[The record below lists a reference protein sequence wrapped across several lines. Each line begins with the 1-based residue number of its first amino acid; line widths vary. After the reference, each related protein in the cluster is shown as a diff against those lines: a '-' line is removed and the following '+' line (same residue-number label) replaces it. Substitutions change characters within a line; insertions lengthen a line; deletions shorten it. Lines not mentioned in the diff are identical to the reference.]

1 VSTPVTISKIRPDFD
16 LLYGELYQKLA
27 QRGTWKDALPTS
39 VGTTI
44 LDMFAGC
51 GVTDQYYIEMALRE
65 AFLGLARRDSSIFAG
80 VRWLGVQIRRN
91 TPAGVTVSAVN
102 NYAEV
107 RYVAPYTQFQLDG
120 VMYFNREQIEL
131 LPASPIDIYLYQGT
145 VKNKTFDLDTFV
157 DRRNSIVNLGSS
169 GFSAS
174 DILVYTEDKVT
185 GNTTL
190 WIDTED
196 SLWEYS
202 ATDRIYYVDSTPA
215 GDVAFTFGD
224 GVYGAMLPPSS
235 YLKVRYVETD
245 GASANSGVSGINGY
259 CQPFPNIKV
268 VTVSTV
274 TGGANRKDA
283 LYYKL
288 FGNRMFRS
296 GKRWTS
302 DADIEA
308 NLQGFPGIADV
319 KVLGQR
325 DIAPNDPSWMNVI
338 RLIVLPENT
347 DTLGGANPNPQ
358 SAAWANVRALLKGKI
373 ADMLDIQNWNP
384 EKMFVIVR
392 IKIAIRQEAVPN
404 EVRLAATE
412 RLLALFEKKPGILG
426 RRLALDDL
434 REACRVDGV
443 DYVQILSPVEDIVPD
458 APYRYVA
465 LDGVPDLNIVFSE
478 RTFTE
483 GAYAL

>member
-1 VSTPVTISKIRPDFD
+1 MTVTISKVRPDFD
-16 LLYGELYQKLA
+16 ILYGELQNKLA
-27 QRGTWKDALPTS
+27 LRGTWKDALPTS

-51 GVTDQYYIEMALRE
+51 GVTDQYYIEMAFRE
-65 AFLGLARRDSSIFAG
+65 AFLSLARRDSSIFAG
-80 VRWLGVQIRRN
+80 VRWLGVNIRRN
-91 TPAGVTVSAVN
+91 QPAGATVNLTSA
-102 NYAEV
+102 YSETK
-107 RYVAPYTQFQLDG
+107 YLAPYTQFVLDNKP
-120 VMYFNREQIEL
+120 YFNREQIEL
-131 LPASPIDIYLYQGT
+131 IPGQPLDVFLYQGT
-145 VKNKTFDLDTFV
+145 VKSKTFDLDLLV
-157 DRRNSIVNLGSS
+157 DRRNAIINLGSS
-169 GFSAS
+169 GFMAS

-190 WIDTED
+190 WSDTED
-196 SLWEYS
+196 SLWELGAS
-202 ATDRIYYVDSTPA
+202 DRIYYVDSTPA

-224 GVYGAMLPPSS
+224 GEFGALLPTAS
-235 YLKVRYVETD
+235 YLRVRYVETD
-245 GASANSGVSGINGY
+245 GAASNNGISGVNGF
-259 CQPFPNIKV
+259 CQSLPNIKA
-268 VTVSTV
+268 VTVSTI

-302 DADIEA
+302 APDITA
-308 NLQGFPGIADV
+308 NLQGVPGIADV

-338 RLIVLPENT
+338 RLIVLPEAT

-358 SAAWANVRALLKGKI
+358 SAAWANIRALLKGKI
-373 ADMLDIQNWNP
+373 ADMLDVQNWNP
-384 EKMFVIVR
+384 EKILITVR
-392 IKIAIRQEAVPN
+392 IKVAILQEASPN
-404 EVRLAATE
+404 DVRVNILE

-426 RRLALDDL
+426 RRLSLYDL
-434 REACRVDGV
+434 KEACKVDGV

-458 APYRYVA
+458 ADYRYVA
-465 LDGVPDLNIVFSE
+465 LDGLPDLNIVFSE